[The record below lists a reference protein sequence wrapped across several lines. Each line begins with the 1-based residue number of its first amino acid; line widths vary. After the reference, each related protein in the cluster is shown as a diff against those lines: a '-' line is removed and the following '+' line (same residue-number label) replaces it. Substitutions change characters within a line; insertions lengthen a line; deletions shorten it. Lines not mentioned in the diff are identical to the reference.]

1 MLEAGGRLTEES
13 PERHEERFGW
23 RGLAFVI
30 IGLFF
35 LVLAT
40 ILMMNILGHTGGAS
54 PGVARP
60 VVFHGGMRE

>member
-1 MLEAGGRLTEES
+1 MLEGSGRLTVEP

-35 LVLAT
+35 LVLAA
-40 ILMMNILGHTGGAS
+40 ILMMNIFGHTGGAS
-54 PGVARP
+54 PGVVRP